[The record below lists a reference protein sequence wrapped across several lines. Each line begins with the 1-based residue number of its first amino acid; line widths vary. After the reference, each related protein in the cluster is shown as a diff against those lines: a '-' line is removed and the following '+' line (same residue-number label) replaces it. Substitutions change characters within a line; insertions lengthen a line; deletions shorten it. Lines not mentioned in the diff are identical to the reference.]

1 MQYFLF
7 ITFFSFFA
15 FLQNAYNKNKNINL
29 LIFYFFI
36 FFIALVLGLRGN
48 EDEYTRL
55 YSIFPSLG
63 NFFEA
68 ENSKYLHQKGFLF
81 AFIVAILKSFELSS
95 QSLFILFCFLSVF
108 LNAIYIRK
116 FTDFYYLAFLFYI
129 SHGLVFKEWSG
140 LRMGLASAMLLPMIY
155 YLNQGKKIHF
165 FLLAASATLIQYI
178 SVLSLSLI
186 FLNKSFSRKILLLGL
201 IFALVLYKTGIS
213 HFIVDFFL
221 SKNLLPQYVSSYFLI
236 DNPYI
241 YDAGL
246 THYKLIQQLILV
258 VLLIVFFG
266 NNQINF
272 NKFYNLLFN
281 TYYLGTCL
289 MIVFSNYAL
298 LAFRINGFFYSVEPI
313 LITFLI
319 LPFKQKKFI
328 SNMLILISL
337 TIAYINYVIFS
348 KVSPY
353 IFLIENAKQIS

>member
-7 ITFFSFFA
+7 ITLFSFFV
-15 FLQNAYNKNKNINL
+15 FHQNTFNKKKDINL
-29 LIFYFFI
+29 LIFYFFV
-36 FFIALVLGLRGN
+36 FFIALALGLRGN
-48 EDEYTRL
+48 ADEYTRL
-55 YSIFPSLG
+55 YLIFPSLG

-68 ENSKYLHQKGFLF
+68 ENSIYLHEKGFLF

-95 QSLFILFCFLSVF
+95 QSLFILFCFLSIF

-140 LRMGLASAMLLPMIY
+140 LRMGLSSAMLLPMIY
-155 YLNQGKKIHF
+155 YLNQGKKIKF
-165 FLLAASATLIQYI
+165 FLLALSATLIQYI

-201 IFALVLYKTGIS
+201 IFALVSYKIGIS
-213 HFIVDFFL
+213 QFIVDFFL
-221 SKNLLPQYVSSYFLI
+221 SKNLLPTYVSSYFLI

-241 YDAGL
+241 YDVGL
-246 THYKLIQQLILV
+246 THIKLIQQLILV

-266 NNQINF
+266 NNRINF

-281 TYYLGTCL
+281 AYYLGTCL

-319 LPFKQKKFI
+319 LLFKQKKFI

-337 TIAYINYVIFS
+337 SIAYINYVIFS

-353 IFLIENAKQIS
+353 IFLIENAK

>member
-1 MQYFLF
+1 MRAKWRTVNY
-7 ITFFSFFA
+7 IPEIFFV
-15 FLQNAYNKNKNINL
+15 L
-29 LIFYFFI
+29 
-36 FFIALVLGLRGN
+36 FIALALGLRGN
-48 EDEYTRL
+48 EDEYTRV

-68 ENSKYLHQKGFLF
+68 ENSRYLHEKGFLF
-81 AFIVAILKSFELSS
+81 ALIVAILKSFELSS
-95 QSLFILFCFLSVF
+95 QSLFILFCFLSIF

-129 SHGLVFKEWSG
+129 SLGLVFKEWSG

-155 YLNQGKKIHF
+155 YLNQGKKIQF

-178 SVLSLSLI
+178 GVLSLSLI
-186 FLNKSFSRKILLLGL
+186 FLNKSFSRKVL
-201 IFALVLYKTGIS
+201 IFGLLISVVLYITNVS
-213 HFIVDFFL
+213 YFILEFFL
-221 SKNLLPQYVSSYFLI
+221 SKNLLPTYVSSYFLI

-241 YDAGL
+241 YDVGL
-246 THYKLIQQLILV
+246 THYKLIQQLVLV

-266 NNQINF
+266 NKQIKF

-281 TYYLGTCL
+281 AYYLGTCL

-319 LPFKQKKFI
+319 LLFKQKKFI

-337 TIAYINYVIFS
+337 NIAYINYVIFS